1 MATISTHNGSAA
13 HRAHNLRVS
22 SVVEKLD
29 HVDPKRP
36 HEIWVDHNLRE
47 LYQNLFGAAVEE
59 YNAKQLRPDRKI
71 TDYYEQVKK
80 SKRQHPVY
88 EMICGV
94 YQDDLTDSQCREI
107 LREFA
112 EGWQKRN
119 PNLTLAGVYYHADEM
134 GKGPHIHID
143 YVPVAHG
150 YKRGPK
156 VQTSLTKALEEQ
168 GIHGENSRLTAQI
181 LWEAQENKALEK
193 ICQTHGLTVAHPQA
207 GKGMQHMATE
217 IYKAQQD
224 LEKSVKQVETVKQE
238 VDDLCTAIIPP
249 DAVKEAQEAAR
260 RSLTGNKVQIP
271 TDTFNRLI
279 GAARAS
285 SVAKLQAE
293 QMKQAQEAAQDAL
306 EQERRA
312 KLALREENRDLKVRL
327 QESNLQRDR
336 YSEKFSENTITLIR
350 LKKNDPKAHEAYL
363 KAQKE
368 VVGRK
373 LSTEKSRRKKSQDID
388 F

>member
-59 YNAKQLRPDRKI
+59 YNATQLRPDRKI
-71 TDYYEQVKK
+71 TDYYDQVKK

-112 EGWQKRN
+112 EGWRTRN

-134 GKGPHIHID
+134 GKGPHIHVD

-168 GIHGENSRLTAQI
+168 GIHGESSRLTAQI
-181 LWEAQENKALEK
+181 LWEAQENKALEE
-193 ICQTHGLTVAHPQA
+193 ICQAHGLTVAHPQA

-217 IYKAQQD
+217 MYKAQQD
-224 LEKSVKQVETVKQE
+224 LEKSIRQAETVKE
-238 VDDLCTAIIPP
+238 EANNLRAAIIPP

-260 RSLTGNKVQIP
+260 RSLTGKKVTIP
-271 TDTFNRLI
+271 TGAFNRLVE
-279 GAARAS
+279 AASAS

-293 QMKQAQEAAQDAL
+293 QAKQAQETIQEAL
-306 EQERRA
+306 KQERKE
-312 KLALREENRDLKVRL
+312 KLTLREENRDLEVRL
-327 QESNLQRDR
+327 QESNSQRDR
-336 YSEKFSENTITLIR
+336 YSQKFAEHTITLIR
-350 LKKNDPKAHEAYL
+350 LRKNDPKAYEAYL
-363 KAQKE
+363 VAQSE
-368 VVGRK
+368 VTERK
-373 LSTEKSRRKKSQDID
+373 FSTKKPARRKTQDID